1 VARHALKHSPA
12 LQSLRAELRA
22 LEAEIVQAGLLPNPE
37 LDLEIENFGG
47 SGSTRGFDGAEMTA
61 ALSQK
66 LELAGKRNKRTL
78 VAALRAEALRSEI
91 RGEERQVA
99 AEVDRAFTTLL
110 EAREIL
116 DLSERNL
123 ARAKEQLAAL
133 NAMLDAGTSTRVDV
147 NKAQLAVSE
156 AREQL
161 ADARTSNT
169 SAAADLGRLWGG
181 GSADVRASGTLTGGR
196 AATIPANPDAAISK
210 HPTIR
215 AAALRIA
222 EREAA
227 YQLEK
232 ARRISDVNVGGGVR
246 QLRDAGETAAVVGVS
261 IPLPVFNRNQGNI
274 RAAEERLDRARAEAR
289 GQESELRTQLT
300 RSIAEY
306 RGAKT
311 RANDFDA
318 RTVAAAEQ
326 ALGDTET
333 AYRAGKKDLL
343 EYLDARETLFEV
355 ERRQIRAR
363 ADLMRA
369 SSSLKRFT
377 GR

>member
-1 VARHALKHSPA
+1 
-12 LQSLRAELRA
+12 
-22 LEAEIVQAGLLPNPE
+22 
-37 LDLEIENFGG
+37 
-47 SGSTRGFDGAEMTA
+47 MTA

-66 LELAGKRNKRTL
+66 LELGGKRNKRTL

-181 GSADVRASGTLTGGR
+181 GSADVRASGSLTGGR

-377 GR
+377 GD